1 MDLKKTADSLKKR
14 GYEVSC
20 FSTAKEAA
28 EYLNE
33 KIDGKT
39 VGFGDSETLLSMHL
53 FEILQTHNDVY
64 HPMFPRE
71 GKGFYSTARDCLTT
85 EIFLLSA
92 NGLAETGEIVNID
105 GTGNRIAGSLAVR
118 LGVDDGF
125 RPANTIVDLRYNND
139 ELEDPFINR
148 DHAVALGLA
157 TYRELDGMYDIARK
171 ANDLLKELFHRAGI
185 ELVDMKIEFGR
196 ASDNGDII
204 ISDEISPDTCRLWD
218 EESGERLDKDRF
230 RLDLGDVTES
240 YRTVLER
247 LENVLEIDEEE

>member
-1 MDLKKTADSLKKR
+1 MIDKR
-14 GYEVSC
+14 ECVFRGNEKQVFATSDPHMVIFRYTDVTVAYNNIKRARFKGKGALDNRIS
-20 FSTAKEAA
+20 ALLLD
-28 EYLNE
+28 YLNE
-33 KIDGKT
+33 NGVETHYVKT
-39 VGFGDSETLLSMHL
+39 VAPDEQLCRKI
-53 FEILQTHNDVY
+53 EIIPLQVVIH
-64 HPMFPRE
+64 
-71 GKGFYSTARDCLTT
+71 
-85 EIFLLSA
+85 
-92 NGLAETGEIVNID
+92 
-105 GTGNRIAGSLAVR
+105 NRIAGSLAVR

-196 ASDNGDII
+196 AADNGEII

-230 RLDLGDVTES
+230 RLDLGDVAES
-240 YRTVLER
+240 YRTVLDR
-247 LENVLEIDEEE
+247 LETVLGIEEEE